1 MQIVRIGIADLNHAA
16 NAVDGRAQI
25 VAHATQELRLCR
37 VGRRGLTRRLCQLVA
52 IVALLLQQV
61 RQTST
66 ISAATHHHNSGYN
79 TAVEHQHAGSDSRDD
94 LKVALRRGIGVHVE
108 FLRFAVCAQI
118 PLAVDVDQS
127 DFAGQASILNF
138 VDNNGV
144 RRGQVEHAQY
154 GGFDGIGRNDLAI
167 VFDHDIA
174 AIDGFI
180 AIKQALQ
187 FECIACNCLR
197 ALMPYRDNDTLVIL
211 PGYTANVCDRIIRKR
226 DAGGIGLKRMGCHL
240 QHGCLFEIRSKRLVV
255 HAIRRGLGHQIARC
269 VRHDQCAH
277 VELVSILLQRGV
289 IHRAVALYIARYL
302 SGNLHHTNQVFGRIS
317 AVERIVGKAL
327 RRHVVDNV
335 GKALLGLGRGVAV
348 AHHAGD
354 NRERYTHQGGKEPY
368 PGRMIALL
376 LSGVVGRIDH
386 DRPSIFKNGE
396 GSSKYFDTRRSM
408 VPSASISW

>member
-1 MQIVRIGIADLNHAA
+1 MQIVRIGIADLNHTAD
-16 NAVDGRAQI
+16 AVDRRAQI
-25 VAHATQELRLCR
+25 VAHTTQELRLCR

-127 DFAGQASILNF
+127 DFAGRASILNL
-138 VDNNGV
+138 VDNDGA
-144 RRGQVEHAQY
+144 RRRQIEHAQY
-154 GGFDGIGRNDLAI
+154 GGFNGIGRNDLAI

-180 AIKQALQ
+180 TFEQALQ
-187 FECIACNCLR
+187 FERIACNCLR
-197 ALMPYRDNDTLVIL
+197 TLMPYRDNDTLAIL
-211 PGYTANVCDRIIRKR
+211 PGHATNVCNRIISKR
-226 DAGGIGLKRMGCHL
+226 DADGIGLKRMGCHL
-240 QHGCLFEIRSKRLVV
+240 QHGRFFEIRSKRLVA
-255 HAIRRGLGHQIARC
+255 HAIRRGLGHQVARC
-269 VRHDQCAH
+269 VRHDQRAH
-277 VELVSILLQRGV
+277 VELVSILLQHGV
-289 IHRAVALYIARYL
+289 IHRTVALHIARRL
-302 SGNLHHTNQVFGRIS
+302 SGDLHNANQVFGRIG
-317 AVERIVGKAL
+317 AIECIVGKAL
-327 RRHVVDNV
+327 RRHVIDNV
-335 GKALLGLGRGVAV
+335 GKALLGLSCRVAV
-348 AHHAGD
+348 AHHAGN
-354 NRERYTHQGGKEPY
+354 NRKRYPQQGDKEPC
-368 PGRMIALL
+368 PCRTIAPLL
-376 LSGVVGRIDH
+376 YGVVGRIDH
-386 DRPSIFKNGE
+386 DRPSMFKNGE